1 MSGPLAHH
9 PQPPG
14 AVHDAA
20 IQWLAKQL
28 AAVASGDG
36 VALAIAFGHAG
47 RRHPDPAAARLQLV
61 LAIPAQDP
69 AHWLAQLDQ
78 LFATAGLE
86 ELVTLYRALPHL
98 PHPELLRA
106 RAAAGVR
113 STMQAVFEAVALDNP
128 YPAAWLEQGPL
139 NQMVLKAFFL
149 ACDHR
154 RILGLAARANH
165 ELGTMLSD
173 YRRER
178 VVAGRVV
185 PAGLDEVVAWC
196 TASSPANP
204 PAST

>member
-1 MSGPLAHH
+1 MCLA
-9 PQPPG
+9 
-14 AVHDAA
+14 
-20 IQWLAKQL
+20 
-28 AAVASGDG
+28 
-36 VALAIAFGHAG
+36 
-47 RRHPDPAAARLQLV
+47 
-61 LAIPAQDP
+61 LAIPAADP
-69 AHWLAQLDQ
+69 ARWLAMLDQ
-78 LFATAGLE
+78 LFVTSGLE
-86 ELVTLYRALPHL
+86 ELVTLYRGLPQF

-154 RILGLAARANH
+154 RIIGLEARANA

-178 VVAGRVV
+178 VVAGRLV

-196 TASSPANP
+196 AGSSPANP
-204 PAST
+204 AVGG